1 MDFSKRYI
9 FILLLFCLS
18 NIAYAV
24 CITNKTRI
32 DVNCSCRKN
41 KSCLKFDSKN
51 YKRQEKNAKKAA
63 GKNVSKVYKKTKHA
77 VKGADSI
84 FDGTI
89 NPRKLD
95 IKTFQKVDK
104 QLSQVNKKMIKRLE
118 KQYKAAGMKHSN
130 FDKLKKFI
138 DKTMN
143 KAVPKRVQNYVE
155 KYGIPTGAIKES
167 FGLSTSALG
176 SNFGSSP
183 EKSVEAIRNIS
194 QGKPADMDEGP
205 QAIDPSLSNEEK
217 ERLMAQR
224 KADEFRKGKKYKFN
238 DIHPNHVGLFKVISV
253 RYVNI
258 KSRLDQKAITRDTLR
273 IDKKGVRRQL
283 SNMIDKLF

>member
-1 MDFSKRYI
+1 MDFSKKLI
-9 FILLLFCLS
+9 FVFLFLCIS
-18 NIAYAV
+18 NVAYSV
-24 CITNKTRI
+24 CITKKTRI
-32 DVNCSCRKN
+32 DVNCSCRKT

-63 GKNVSKVYKKTKHA
+63 GKNASKIYKKTKHA
-77 VKGADSI
+77 IKGADSI

-95 IKTFQKVDK
+95 IKKFQKIDN
-104 QLSQVNKKMIKRLE
+104 QLTKVNKKMIKRLE
-118 KQYKAAGMKHSN
+118 KRYKAAGMKHSSFN
-130 FDKLKKFI
+130 KLKKYI
-138 DKTMN
+138 DKTMD
-143 KAVPKRVQNYVE
+143 KAVPKHVQNYVE

-183 EKSVEAIRNIS
+183 DKSVEAIRNIS
-194 QGKPADMDEGP
+194 QGKPAEMDAGP
-205 QAIDPSLSNEEK
+205 QAIDPNLSKEEK
-217 ERLMAQR
+217 ERLLAQR

-238 DIHPNHVGLFKVISV
+238 DIHPNHVSLFKVISL
-253 RYVNI
+253 RYLSI
-258 KSRLDQKAITRDTLR
+258 KGRLDQKAIMRDTLR

-283 SNMIDKLF
+283 SNMIEKLF